1 MKDGP
6 VLPVLC
12 EMPPTIVE
20 EGEKSMS
27 DLKSLTPDE
36 TLDTLGRVCP
46 YPLLLTKKKME
57 KLESGKLLKVICDA
71 PASAEDTI
79 PRFAEKEGYVFES
92 VKVEDKGYWELLLQ
106 KK

>member
-1 MKDGP
+1 
-6 VLPVLC
+6 
-12 EMPPTIVE
+12 
-20 EGEKSMS
+20 MS
-27 DLKSLTPDE
+27 DLKSGTPDE

-57 KLESGKLLKVICDA
+57 KMDAGKLLKVITDA

-79 PRFAEKEGYVFES
+79 PRFAEKEGFQFES
-92 VKVEDKGYWELLLQ
+92 VKLEDKGYWELFL